1 MYKNKMMDEKTIDR
15 LQSQRH
21 RADAIKIYEDR
32 QTVKFFDEQIRQE
45 KIKQNKLIRTIKILV
60 IGIISLI
67 TILTVNLLLK

>member
-1 MYKNKMMDEKTIDR
+1 MMDEKTIDR

-67 TILTVNLLLK
+67 TMVTVNLLLK

>member
-1 MYKNKMMDEKTIDR
+1 MMDENTIDR

-21 RADAIKIYEDR
+21 RADAIQKYENR

-60 IGIISLI
+60 VSIILLI

>member
-1 MYKNKMMDEKTIDR
+1 MMDEKTIDR
-15 LQSQRH
+15 LQSNRP

-67 TILTVNLLLK
+67 TIVTVNLLLK

>member
-1 MYKNKMMDEKTIDR
+1 MMDEKTIDR
-15 LQSQRH
+15 LQSNRP
-21 RADAIKIYEDR
+21 RVDAIKIYEDR

-67 TILTVNLLLK
+67 TILTINLLLK